1 MVEVNVRIEEKEAFK
16 VIGRKIWISGQDNE
30 LFGKFWDDS
39 HKNGYIDAVKE
50 YRGGVPGTVTKS
62 NTFGISC
69 VEKDPMN
76 RAFYFYIATEEVP
89 KSDVEMKD
97 VEEYT
102 VPACTWAIFS
112 NKGELPMSLVNAEM
126 YAFME
131 WLPNSEYE
139 HALAPELEVYPV
151 EDNNLVEFWL
161 PISKDSMK

>member
-1 MVEVNVRIEEKEAFK
+1 
-16 VIGRKIWISGQDNE
+16 
-30 LFGKFWDDS
+30 
-39 HKNGYIDAVKE
+39 
-50 YRGGVPGTVTKS
+50 
-62 NTFGISC
+62 
-69 VEKDPMN
+69 MN

-161 PISKDSMK
+161 PISKF